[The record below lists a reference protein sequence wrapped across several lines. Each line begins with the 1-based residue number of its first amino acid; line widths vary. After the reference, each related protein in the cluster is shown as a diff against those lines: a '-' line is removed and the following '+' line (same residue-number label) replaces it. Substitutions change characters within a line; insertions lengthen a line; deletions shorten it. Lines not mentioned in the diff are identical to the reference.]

1 MPALTMP
8 NFLALKFCQTNL
20 ACCKIF
26 QLQIFGICLVY
37 LPWGFWELGVGLG
50 EITQVIR
57 SRIYLHW
64 ISSQIL
70 HQDQPLEDLIRTMD
84 RALSEIMTLNRPTYQ
99 IDAQNPGSDLA
110 GESAAAIASAS
121 SSFYIG

>member
-26 QLQIFGICLVY
+26 QLQIFGIYLVY

-50 EITQVIR
+50 DSFADLFT
-57 SRIYLHW
+57 W

-84 RALSEIMTLNRPTYQ
+84 RALYATK
-99 IDAQNPGSDLA
+99 A
-110 GESAAAIASAS
+110 
-121 SSFYIG
+121 